1 MFKGSMVALVT
12 PMQADGTIHK
22 KSLHDLVEWHI
33 DAKTS
38 AIIVN
43 GTTGESPTL
52 SKEEQEEMIT
62 SVVKQAKGRI
72 PIIAGTG
79 TNATHTTVAHTQF
92 AKEAGVDACL
102 LIAPYYNRPTQNG
115 VYEHFKT
122 VAEKVAL
129 PIILY
134 NHPGRTGCDIL
145 PETIQRLAD
154 LPNIIGVKE
163 ATGKTER
170 CVEVLKR
177 CGTAFAVYSGD
188 DATAYD
194 FMLHGAHGVISVA
207 ANLIPHQMRD
217 LCEAALSGN
226 KALANQLNTQFMGLF
241 NKLCLETNPTPVK
254 WAACEMGLIPSG
266 IRLPLLPLDTK
277 FHSELRTALQE
288 AGLAHTTKEV

>member
-12 PMQADGTIHK
+12 PMQVDGSIDK

-52 SKEEQEEMIT
+52 SNEEREDMIT
-62 SVVKQAKGRI
+62 SVIKQAKGRI

-79 TNATHTTVAHTQF
+79 TNATHSTVAHTQF
-92 AKEAGVDACL
+92 AKEAGADACL

-122 VAEKVAL
+122 VAEKVGL

-134 NHPGRTGCDIL
+134 NHPGRTGCDVL
-145 PETIQRLAD
+145 PETIERLAK
-154 LPNIIGVKE
+154 LQGVIGVKE
-163 ATGKTER
+163 ATGKLER
-170 CVEVLKR
+170 CVEIIKR
-177 CGTAFAVYSGD
+177 CGSDFEVYSGD
-188 DATAYD
+188 DTTAYD
-194 FMLHGAHGVISVA
+194 FIMHGARGVMSVA
-207 ANLIPHQMRD
+207 ANIIPTQMRD

-226 KALANQLNTQFMGLF
+226 KALASKLNTQYMDLF
-241 NKLCLETNPTPVK
+241 NKLGLETNPTPVK
-254 WAACEMGLIPSG
+254 WAACEMGLIPAG
-266 IRLPLLPLDTK
+266 IRLPLLPLDIK
-277 FHSELRTALQE
+277 FHTELRTALQE
-288 AGLAHTTKEV
+288 AGITQTIKEV